1 MTNVIETITNTYLS
15 RTKNSRAHDTR
26 AKQSLPGGDT
36 RTTTYFMPYPPYMER
51 GEGCYLYDC
60 DGNRYIDFLNNYT
73 SLIHGHAFPP
83 IVQAARAQ
91 IEKGTV
97 FGAPMTLQYQLAE
110 TICARVPS
118 IQRVR
123 FCNSGTEATMMA
135 LRAARAFTGKDIIV
149 KMDGGYHGTH
159 DFVEVNVAADPRSND
174 LPTAHVEGAGVPACV
189 LDGMRVARFN
199 DLASVETVLR
209 EHADK
214 IAGIILEPMPGAG
227 GLVPPKPGYLN
238 GMRELADR
246 YGVLLIFDE
255 IITFRLGIG
264 GMQSAENVKP
274 DLTALGKI
282 IGGGFAIGAFGG
294 RKDIMA
300 RFDPAQPQAIAHS
313 GTFSGHNVAMAAGIV
328 TLQHYDR
335 TAVDRIN
342 ALGDRLRQGFT
353 RAFQAAGIKGHAGGL
368 GSLVSIHWGDE
379 KIESPSDVTRG
390 VMSAG
395 NLTKLLHLEMT
406 NRGIH
411 SAARGMYVISTPMSE
426 TEIDEAVQT
435 FGATLEM
442 LKPQIVETAPHL
454 LA

>member
-1 MTNVIETITNTYLS
+1 MMNVIDTITNTYLS

-26 AKQSLPGGDT
+26 AKRSLPGGDT
-36 RTTTYFMPYPPYMER
+36 RTATYFMPYPPYIER

-110 TICARVPS
+110 TICARAPS
-118 IQRVR
+118 IERVR

-135 LRAARAFTGKDIIV
+135 MRAARAFTGKDIIV

-189 LDGMRVARFN
+189 LDAIMVARFN
-199 DLASVETVLR
+199 DLASVETILR

-255 IITFRLGIG
+255 IITFRLGVG
-264 GMQSAENVKP
+264 GMQLAEGVKP

-300 RFDPAQPQAIAHS
+300 RFDPAQQQAIAHS

-335 TAVDRIN
+335 AAVNRIN

-379 KIESPSDVTRG
+379 KIESPGDVTRG
-390 VMSAG
+390 TRSAG
-395 NLTKLLHLEMT
+395 NLVKLLHLEMT

-411 SAARGMYVISTPMSE
+411 SAARGMYVISTPMTE

-435 FGATLEM
+435 FGTTLEI
-442 LKPQIVETAPHL
+442 LKPHIVETAPHL
-454 LA
+454 LV